1 MQMITVKEAIE
12 FVESNSQTGINAV
25 KMSLKNVQGFV
36 MSEDVVSPIDM
47 PPFRQSAMD
56 GYAVRVHDS
65 EYYHVK
71 GELQAGDGQDF
82 TLQKGEAVRI
92 FTGAPVPN
100 DANAVVIQE
109 KTTIKKQELQ
119 VHEEVLVQSNI
130 RPKGEQIQKGE
141 NALTKGT
148 VLTPAA
154 IGFLTTLGITEVS
167 VYSKPSIGIIATGN
181 ELAEAGTELKHGQIY
196 ESNSLML
203 QTVLVRSGYTD
214 NEIFKVPDDFNSTR
228 TLLEEVLKSK
238 DVVII
243 TGGISVGDYD
253 FVGKALQELQVSQLF
268 YKVKQKPGKPLF
280 FGKKNDTYVF
290 ALPGNPA
297 AALSCFYVYVQRC
310 LKLLSGCLDAE
321 PTTVSAVSLSEYRSK
336 GDRALFLKAY
346 VRNGEVK
353 ILEGQSSSMLHTFA
367 VANAL
372 LYMPE
377 TTKKIEIGDSVS
389 LILIP

>member
-1 MQMITVKEAIE
+1 MITVEQAIHI
-12 FVESNSQTGINAV
+12 VDSNSRKLNKKKRV
-25 KMSLKNVQGFV
+25 SLSESSGYVLA
-36 MSEDVVSPIDM
+36 EDVISPIDM

-56 GYAVRVHDS
+56 GYAVCMHDS

-71 GELQAGDGQDF
+71 GELQAGDGQDI
-82 TLQKGEAVRI
+82 TLHQGDAVRI

-109 KTTIKKQELQ
+109 KTTVNEQELQ
-119 VHEEVLVQSNI
+119 VHDEVKLQSNI

-141 NALTKGT
+141 NALTKGN

-167 VYSKPSIGIIATGN
+167 VYTKPSIGIIATGN
-181 ELAEAGTELKHGQIY
+181 ELAEAGNELKHGQIY

-203 QTVLVRSGYTD
+203 LTALASLGYQD
-214 NEIFKVPDDFNSTR
+214 NEIYKVPDNFIATR
-228 TLLEEVLKSK
+228 NILEEVITAK
-238 DVVII
+238 DLVLI

-253 FVGKALQELQVSQLF
+253 FVGKAIKELEVEQLF

-280 FGKKNDTYVF
+280 FGKKKGTYVF

-310 LKLLSGCLDAE
+310 LKLLSGGKDAE
-321 PTTVSAVSLSEYRSK
+321 PLSVNAVSLSAFNSK
-336 GDRALFLKAY
+336 GDRAQFLKAF
-346 VRNGEVK
+346 VNKGEVK
-353 ILEGQSSSMLHTFA
+353 ILEGQSSAMLNTFA

-372 LYMPE
+372 LYLPE
-377 TTKKIEIGDSVS
+377 TTKNIQVGDSVP
-389 LILIP
+389 LILIV

>member
-1 MQMITVKEAIE
+1 MITVEQAIHI
-12 FVESNSQTGINAV
+12 VDSNSRRLNKKKRVSLSEATGYVLA
-25 KMSLKNVQGFV
+25 
-36 MSEDVVSPIDM
+36 EDVISPIHM

-56 GYAVRVHDS
+56 GYAVRIHDS

-71 GELQAGDGQDF
+71 GELQAGDGQDV
-82 TLQKGEAVRI
+82 TLQQGDAVRI

-109 KTTIKKQELQ
+109 KTTIKEQELE
-119 VHEEVLVQSNI
+119 VHDEVRLQSNI

-148 VLTPAA
+148 VLNPAA
-154 IGFLTTLGITEVS
+154 IGYLTTLGITEVS
-167 VYSKPSIGIIATGN
+167 VYTKPSIGIIATGN
-181 ELAEAGTELKHGQIY
+181 ELAEAGNELKHGQIY

-203 QTVLVRSGYTD
+203 LTALASLGYQD
-214 NEIFKVPDDFNSTR
+214 NEIYKVPDNFNATR
-228 TLLEEVLKSK
+228 NILEEVITAK
-238 DVVII
+238 DLVLI

-253 FVGKALQELQVSQLF
+253 FVGKAIKELEVEQLF

-280 FGKKNDTYVF
+280 FGKKKDTYVF

-297 AALSCFYVYVQRC
+297 AALSCFYVYVKRC
-310 LKLLSGCLDAE
+310 LKLLSGGKDAG
-321 PTTVSAVSLSEYRSK
+321 PLSVNAVSLSAFNSK
-336 GDRALFLKAY
+336 GDRAQFLKAF
-346 VRNGEVK
+346 VNKGEVK
-353 ILEGQSSSMLHTFA
+353 ILEGQSSAMLNTFA

-372 LYMPE
+372 LYLPE
-377 TTKKIEIGDSVS
+377 TTKNIQVGDSVP

>member
-1 MQMITVKEAIE
+1 MITVEQAIHI
-12 FVESNSQTGINAV
+12 VDSNSRRLNKKKRVSLSEATGYVLA
-25 KMSLKNVQGFV
+25 
-36 MSEDVVSPIDM
+36 EDVISPIHM

-56 GYAVRVHDS
+56 GYAVRIHDS

-71 GELQAGDGQDF
+71 GELQAGDGQDV
-82 TLQKGEAVRI
+82 TLQQGDAVRI

-109 KTTIKKQELQ
+109 KTIVKEQELK
-119 VHEEVLVQSNI
+119 VHDEVRLQSNI

-167 VYSKPSIGIIATGN
+167 VYTKPSIGIIATGN
-181 ELAEAGTELKHGQIY
+181 ELAEAGNELKHGQIY

-203 QTVLVRSGYTD
+203 LTALASLGYQD
-214 NEIFKVPDDFNSTR
+214 NEIYKVPDNFNATR
-228 TLLEEVLKSK
+228 NILEEVITAK
-238 DVVII
+238 DLVLI

-253 FVGKALQELQVSQLF
+253 FVGKAIKELEVEQLF

-280 FGKKNDTYVF
+280 FGKKKDTYVF

-310 LKLLSGCLDAE
+310 LKLLSGGKDAE
-321 PTTVSAVSLSEYRSK
+321 PLSVNAVSLSAFNSK
-336 GDRALFLKAY
+336 GDRAQFLKAFI
-346 VRNGEVK
+346 NKGEVK
-353 ILEGQSSSMLHTFA
+353 ILEGQSSAMLNTFA

-372 LYMPE
+372 LYLPE
-377 TTKKIEIGDSVS
+377 TTKNIQVGDSVS

>member
-1 MQMITVKEAIE
+1 MITVEQAIHI
-12 FVESNSQTGINAV
+12 VDSNSMRLNKKKRVSLSEATGYVLA
-25 KMSLKNVQGFV
+25 
-36 MSEDVVSPIDM
+36 EDVISPIHM

-130 RPKGEQIQKGE
+130 RPKGEQIKQGE
-141 NALTKGT
+141 KALTKGT

-167 VYSKPSIGIIATGN
+167 VYTKPSIGIIATGN
-181 ELAEAGTELKHGQIY
+181 ELAEAGAELKHGQIY

-203 QTVLVRSGYTD
+203 QTALARSGYND

-253 FVGKALQELQVSQLF
+253 FVGRALQELKVTQLF

-280 FGKKNDTYVF
+280 FGKNKDTYVF

-297 AALSCFYVYVQRC
+297 AALSCFYVYVHRC

-372 LYMPE
+372 LYLPE
-377 TTKKIEIGDSVS
+377 TAKNIQIGDSVS
-389 LILIP
+389 LILLP

>member
-1 MQMITVKEAIE
+1 MITVEQAIHI
-12 FVESNSQTGINAV
+12 VDSNSMRLNKKKRVSLSEATGYVLA
-25 KMSLKNVQGFV
+25 
-36 MSEDVVSPIDM
+36 EDVISPIHM

-130 RPKGEQIQKGE
+130 RPKGEQIKQGE
-141 NALTKGT
+141 KALTKGT

-167 VYSKPSIGIIATGN
+167 VYTKPSIGIIATGN
-181 ELAEAGTELKHGQIY
+181 ELAEAGAELKHGQIY

-203 QTVLVRSGYTD
+203 QTALARSGYND

-253 FVGKALQELQVSQLF
+253 FVGRALQELKVTQLF

-280 FGKKNDTYVF
+280 FGKNKDTYVF

-297 AALSCFYVYVQRC
+297 AALSCFYVYVHRC

>member
-1 MQMITVKEAIE
+1 MITVEQAIHI
-12 FVESNSQTGINAV
+12 VDSNSRRLNKKKRFSLSEATGYVLA
-25 KMSLKNVQGFV
+25 
-36 MSEDVVSPIDM
+36 EDVMSPIDM

-56 GYAVRVHDS
+56 GYAVRAHDS
-65 EYYHVK
+65 EFYHVK
-71 GELQAGDGQDF
+71 GELQAGDGKDF
-82 TLQKGEAVRI
+82 ALQKGEAVRI

-109 KTTIKKQELQ
+109 KTTIKEKELE
-119 VHEEVLVQSNI
+119 VHDEVSVQSNI

-141 NALTKGT
+141 MALGKGT

-167 VYSKPSIGIIATGN
+167 VYTKPSIGIIATGN

-203 QTVLVRSGYTD
+203 ITALESLGYKD
-214 NEIFKVPDDFNSTR
+214 NEIYKVPDDFNSTR
-228 TLLEEVLKSK
+228 NLLEEVLKSK

-253 FVGKALQELQVSQLF
+253 FVGKALQELKVSQLF

-297 AALSCFYVYVQRC
+297 AALSCF
-310 LKLLSGCLDAE
+310 
-321 PTTVSAVSLSEYRSK
+321 
-336 GDRALFLKAY
+336 
-346 VRNGEVK
+346 
-353 ILEGQSSSMLHTFA
+353 
-367 VANAL
+367 
-372 LYMPE
+372 
-377 TTKKIEIGDSVS
+377 
-389 LILIP
+389 

>member
-1 MQMITVKEAIE
+1 MITVEEAIE
-12 FVESNSQTGINAV
+12 YVESNSQPGRNTV
-25 KMSLKNVQGFV
+25 KISLKNALGFV
-36 MSEDVVSPIDM
+36 LAEDVMSPIDM

-56 GYAVRVHDS
+56 GYAVRIHDS

-71 GELQAGDGQDF
+71 GELQAGDSKDV
-82 TLQKGEAVRI
+82 TLQKGDAVRI

-109 KTTIKKQELQ
+109 KTKIHEQELQ
-119 VHEEVLVQSNI
+119 VHEEVVIQSNI

-141 NALTKGT
+141 MALGKGIS
-148 VLTPAA
+148 LTPAA

-167 VYSKPSIGIIATGN
+167 VYTKPSIGIIATGN

-203 QTVLVRSGYTD
+203 RTALVSSGYTD
-214 NEIFKVPDDFNSTR
+214 NETFKVPDDFNSTR
-228 TLLEEVLKSK
+228 NLLEEVLKSK
-238 DVVII
+238 DVVLI

-253 FVGKALQELQVSQLF
+253 FVGKALQELKVSQLF

-297 AALSCFYVYVQRC
+297 AALSCFYIYVQRC
-310 LKLLSGCLDAE
+310 LRRIEGCSNFEPFTVDAI
-321 PTTVSAVSLSEYRSK
+321 SLSEYSSK
-336 GDRALFLKAY
+336 GDRAQFLKADY
-346 VRNGEVK
+346 QNGKVK
-353 ILEGQSSSMLHTFA
+353 ILEGQSSSMLHSFA
-367 VANAL
+367 VSNAL
-372 LYMPE
+372 VYLSADKDKVEM
-377 TTKKIEIGDSVS
+377 GDIIQ
-389 LILIP
+389 LILTT

>member
-1 MQMITVKEAIE
+1 MITVEQAIHI
-12 FVESNSQTGINAV
+12 VDSNSMRLNKKKRVSLSEATGYVLA
-25 KMSLKNVQGFV
+25 
-36 MSEDVVSPIDM
+36 EDVISPIHM

-148 VLTPAA
+148 VLTPAG
-154 IGFLTTLGITEVS
+154 IGFLTTLGIREVS

-203 QTVLVRSGYTD
+203 QTALTRLGYTD

-228 TLLEEVLKSK
+228 TLLEELLKSK
-238 DVVII
+238 DVLII

-253 FVGKALQELQVSQLF
+253 FVGRALQELKVTQLF

-280 FGKKNDTYVF
+280 FGKNKDTYVF

-297 AALSCFYVYVQRC
+297 AALSCFYVYVHRC

-372 LYMPE
+372 LYLPE
-377 TTKKIEIGDSVS
+377 TAKNIQIGDSVS
-389 LILIP
+389 LILLP